1 MGWLEYQKLLFFL
14 CVFAPLR
21 EPFSIAFVSRKGGR
35 AQRWGGWKIRNCC
48 FSCASLREPT
58 SPPKVLLLW
67 QISMWGAGIGSLQLT
82 VEIVILRVDVGG

>member
-1 MGWLEYQKLLFFL
+1 MGWLENQKLLFFL
-14 CVFAPLR
+14 CVLAP
-21 EPFSIAFVSRKGGR
+21 
-35 AQRWGGWKIRNCC
+35 
-48 FSCASLREPT
+48 LREPT